1 MAAPLARLGVA
12 RAVSVVKKRLRGRGL
27 AARALRESQEA
38 LWEQG
43 ENLGFLVRHVPVVV
57 YKAETGQHGRWLY
70 VSPQIEGLLGYTP
83 EEWLADPKLWWERIH
98 PDDRDQVLADE
109 EAILV
114 SAGTKSEAAQYRMVT
129 RDGRTIW
136 VSDDA
141 SVIKNGSGASLYWS
155 GILSDITDRKVLEEQ
170 LKHQAFHDPLT
181 GLANRALFV
190 DRVEHALA
198 RGERDGMRV
207 AVLFVDLD
215 DFKTINDSL
224 GHNGGDEVLV
234 AVAGRLRECFRPGD
248 TFARF
253 GGDEFAILV
262 EDTSL
267 SNATSVAYRIV
278 DALGEPFSIGGR
290 EVMIHASVGIEFAEA
305 QGTRTDELLR
315 NADVAMYVAK
325 GKGKARYQLFE
336 PSMHTAALRRLEIKA
351 DLRRAVEKDEFVLH
365 YQPIVSLN
373 GGALLGMEALVRW
386 NHPERGLL
394 PPLDFISVAEQSGL
408 ITPLGRWVLREAC
421 RQATKWP
428 LSNPSISLSVNVSTT
443 QFQQPGLVE
452 DVANA
457 LWDSG
462 LDPSILTL
470 EITESVLVH
479 DTDAVIEKLH
489 RLKDFGVK
497 VAIDDFGTGYSSLG
511 YLKRFPIDILKIDK
525 SFIDGVGN
533 GAEEAA
539 IAQAIIKLGESLGL
553 EVVAEGIELPEQI
566 DALQLLRCER
576 GQGLLLLGPRRRGN
590 DGRVARQRQLPGGAL
605 AALARARVLGL
616 ISSRP
621 R

>member
-1 MAAPLARLGVA
+1 ARLGVA

-576 GQGLLLLGPRRRGN
+576 GQGFFFSAPVDAETMGGLLANGSFPV
-590 DGRVARQRQLPGGAL
+590 GRSQH
-605 AALARARVLGL
+605 
-616 ISSRP
+616 
-621 R
+621 

>member
-1 MAAPLARLGVA
+1 MSQHAEHKAIVVAAAPARLSVA
-12 RAVSVVKKRLRGRGL
+12 RAVSTVKKRLRGRGL

-83 EEWLADPKLWWERIH
+83 EEWLADPTLWWERIH

-109 EAILV
+109 EAMLV
-114 SAGTKSEAAQYRMVT
+114 SAGTTSEAAQYRMVT

-141 SVIKNGSGASLYWS
+141 SVIKNGSGAALYWS

-170 LKHQAFHDPLT
+170 LRHQAFHDPLT

-198 RGERDGMRV
+198 RGGRDGMRV

-234 AVAGRLRECFRPGD
+234 AVAGRLRECLRPGD

-253 GGDEFAILV
+253 GGDEFAVLV

-278 DALGEPFSIGGR
+278 DALGQPFSVGGR
-290 EVMIHASVGIEFAEA
+290 EVMVHASVGIEFAEA

-325 GKGKARYQLFE
+325 GKGKARYQLFD

-373 GGALLGMEALVRW
+373 GGALLGIEALVRW

-394 PPLDFISVAEQSGL
+394 PPIDFISVAEQTGL
-408 ITPLGRWVLREAC
+408 IAPLGRWVLREAC

-428 LSNPSISLSVNVSTT
+428 LSNPGISLSVNVSTT

-470 EITESVLVH
+470 EITESVLIH

-497 VAIDDFGTGYSSLG
+497 VAVDDFGTGYSSLG

-533 GAEEAA
+533 GSEEAA
-539 IAQAIIKLGESLGL
+539 IAQAIIKLGGSLGL

-566 DALQLLRCER
+566 DALQLLRCDR
-576 GQGLLLLGPRRRGN
+576 GQGFFFSAPVDAETMGGLLTKGPLPV
-590 DGRVARQRQLPGGAL
+590 GRSQH
-605 AALARARVLGL
+605 
-616 ISSRP
+616 
-621 R
+621 

>member
-1 MAAPLARLGVA
+1 VAAPLARLGVA

-336 PSMHTAALRRLEIKA
+336 PGMHTAALRRLEVKA

-462 LDPSILTL
+462 LDPSLLTL

-576 GQGLLLLGPRRRGN
+576 GQGFFFSAPVDAETMGGLLANGSFPV
-590 DGRVARQRQLPGGAL
+590 GRSQH
-605 AALARARVLGL
+605 
-616 ISSRP
+616 
-621 R
+621 

>member
-1 MAAPLARLGVA
+1 VAAPLARLGVA

-576 GQGLLLLGPRRRGN
+576 GQGFFFSAPVDAETMGGLLANGSFPV
-590 DGRVARQRQLPGGAL
+590 GRSQH
-605 AALARARVLGL
+605 
-616 ISSRP
+616 
-621 R
+621 

>member
-1 MAAPLARLGVA
+1 VAAPLARLGVA

-278 DALGEPFSIGGR
+278 DALSEPFSIGGR

-576 GQGLLLLGPRRRGN
+576 GQGFFFSAPVDAETMGGLLANGSFPV
-590 DGRVARQRQLPGGAL
+590 GRSQH
-605 AALARARVLGL
+605 
-616 ISSRP
+616 
-621 R
+621 

>member
-1 MAAPLARLGVA
+1 MAAPLARLGVAPLARLGVA

-83 EEWLADPKLWWERIH
+83 AEWLADPKLWWERIH

-576 GQGLLLLGPRRRGN
+576 GQGFFFSAPVDAETMGGLLANGSFPV
-590 DGRVARQRQLPGGAL
+590 GRSQH
-605 AALARARVLGL
+605 
-616 ISSRP
+616 
-621 R
+621 

>member
-394 PPLDFISVAEQSGL
+394 PPLDFISVAEQTGL

-576 GQGLLLLGPRRRGN
+576 GQGFFFSGPVDAETMGGLLANGSFPV
-590 DGRVARQRQLPGGAL
+590 GRSQH
-605 AALARARVLGL
+605 
-616 ISSRP
+616 
-621 R
+621 

>member
-394 PPLDFISVAEQSGL
+394 PPLDFISVAEQTGL

-576 GQGLLLLGPRRRGN
+576 GQGFFFSAPVDAETMGGLLANGSFPV
-590 DGRVARQRQLPGGAL
+590 GRSQH
-605 AALARARVLGL
+605 
-616 ISSRP
+616 
-621 R
+621 

>member
-1 MAAPLARLGVA
+1 VSQHAEHKAVVVAAPLARLGVA

-576 GQGLLLLGPRRRGN
+576 GQGFFFSAPVDAETMGGLLANGSFPV
-590 DGRVARQRQLPGGAL
+590 GRSQH
-605 AALARARVLGL
+605 
-616 ISSRP
+616 
-621 R
+621 

>member
-278 DALGEPFSIGGR
+278 DALSEPFSIGGR

-539 IAQAIIKLGESLGL
+539 ITQAIIKLGESLGL

-576 GQGLLLLGPRRRGN
+576 GQGFFFSAPVDAETMGGLLANGSFPV
-590 DGRVARQRQLPGGAL
+590 GRSQH
-605 AALARARVLGL
+605 
-616 ISSRP
+616 
-621 R
+621 

>member
-539 IAQAIIKLGESLGL
+539 ITQAIIKLGESLGL

-566 DALQLLRCER
+566 DALQLLRCEL
-576 GQGLLLLGPRRRGN
+576 GQGFFFSAPFDAETMGGLLANGSFPV
-590 DGRVARQRQLPGGAL
+590 GRSQH
-605 AALARARVLGL
+605 
-616 ISSRP
+616 
-621 R
+621 

>member
-1 MAAPLARLGVA
+1 VSQHAEHKAVVVAAPLARLGVA

-511 YLKRFPIDILKIDK
+511 YLRRFPIDILKIDK

-539 IAQAIIKLGESLGL
+539 ITQAIIKLGESLGL

-576 GQGLLLLGPRRRGN
+576 GQGFFFSAPVDAETMGGLLANGSFPV
-590 DGRVARQRQLPGGAL
+590 GRSQH
-605 AALARARVLGL
+605 
-616 ISSRP
+616 
-621 R
+621 

>member
-1 MAAPLARLGVA
+1 VAAPLARLGVA

-336 PSMHTAALRRLEIKA
+336 PGMHTAALRRLEVKA

-576 GQGLLLLGPRRRGN
+576 GQGFFFSAPVDAETMGGLLANGSFPV
-590 DGRVARQRQLPGGAL
+590 GRSQY
-605 AALARARVLGL
+605 
-616 ISSRP
+616 
-621 R
+621 

>member
-1 MAAPLARLGVA
+1 VSQHAEHKAVVVAAPLARLGVA

-336 PSMHTAALRRLEIKA
+336 PGMHTAALRRLEVKA

-457 LWDSG
+457 LWDSA
-462 LDPSILTL
+462 LDPSLLTL
-470 EITESVLVH
+470 EITESVLVN

-497 VAIDDFGTGYSSLG
+497 VAIDDFGTG
-511 YLKRFPIDILKIDK
+511 
-525 SFIDGVGN
+525 
-533 GAEEAA
+533 
-539 IAQAIIKLGESLGL
+539 
-553 EVVAEGIELPEQI
+553 
-566 DALQLLRCER
+566 
-576 GQGLLLLGPRRRGN
+576 
-590 DGRVARQRQLPGGAL
+590 
-605 AALARARVLGL
+605 
-616 ISSRP
+616 
-621 R
+621 

>member
-1 MAAPLARLGVA
+1 VAAPLARLGVA

-336 PSMHTAALRRLEIKA
+336 PGMHTAALRRLEVKA

-576 GQGLLLLGPRRRGN
+576 GQGFFFSAPVDAETMGGLLANGSFPV
-590 DGRVARQRQLPGGAL
+590 GRSQH
-605 AALARARVLGL
+605 
-616 ISSRP
+616 
-621 R
+621 

>member
-1 MAAPLARLGVA
+1 MAAPLARLGVAPLARLGVA

-83 EEWLADPKLWWERIH
+83 AEWLADPKLWWERIH

-394 PPLDFISVAEQSGL
+394 PPLDFISVAEQTGL

-576 GQGLLLLGPRRRGN
+576 GQGFFFSGPVDAETMGGLLANGSFPV
-590 DGRVARQRQLPGGAL
+590 GRSQH
-605 AALARARVLGL
+605 
-616 ISSRP
+616 
-621 R
+621 

>member
-1 MAAPLARLGVA
+1 VAAPLARLGVAPLARLGVA

-576 GQGLLLLGPRRRGN
+576 GQGFFFSAPVDAETMGGLLANGSFPV
-590 DGRVARQRQLPGGAL
+590 GRSQH
-605 AALARARVLGL
+605 
-616 ISSRP
+616 
-621 R
+621 

>member
-576 GQGLLLLGPRRRGN
+576 GQGFFFSAPVDAETMGGLLANGSFPV
-590 DGRVARQRQLPGGAL
+590 GRSQH
-605 AALARARVLGL
+605 
-616 ISSRP
+616 
-621 R
+621 

>member
-83 EEWLADPKLWWERIH
+83 EEWLADPTLWWERIH

-109 EAILV
+109 EAMLV
-114 SAGTKSEAAQYRMVT
+114 SAGTTSEAAQYRMVT

-141 SVIKNGSGASLYWS
+141 SVIKNGSGAALYWS

-394 PPLDFISVAEQSGL
+394 PPLDFISVAEQTGL

-470 EITESVLVH
+470 EITESVLIH

-511 YLKRFPIDILKIDK
+511 YLRRFPIDILKIDK

-576 GQGLLLLGPRRRGN
+576 GQGFFFSAPVDAETMGGLLANGSFPV
-590 DGRVARQRQLPGGAL
+590 GRSQH
-605 AALARARVLGL
+605 
-616 ISSRP
+616 
-621 R
+621 

>member
-1 MAAPLARLGVA
+1 VAAPLARLGVA

-83 EEWLADPKLWWERIH
+83 AEWLADPKLWWERIH

-576 GQGLLLLGPRRRGN
+576 GQGFFFSAPVDAETMGGLLANGSFPV
-590 DGRVARQRQLPGGAL
+590 GRSQH
-605 AALARARVLGL
+605 
-616 ISSRP
+616 
-621 R
+621 

>member
-336 PSMHTAALRRLEIKA
+336 PSMHTAALRRLEVKA

-576 GQGLLLLGPRRRGN
+576 GQGFFFSAPVDAETMGGLLANGSFPV
-590 DGRVARQRQLPGGAL
+590 GRSQH
-605 AALARARVLGL
+605 
-616 ISSRP
+616 
-621 R
+621 

>member
-1 MAAPLARLGVA
+1 MSQHAEHKAVVVAAPLARLGVA

-336 PSMHTAALRRLEIKA
+336 PSMHTAALRRLEVKA

-576 GQGLLLLGPRRRGN
+576 GQGFFFSAPVDAETMGGLLANGSFPV
-590 DGRVARQRQLPGGAL
+590 GRSQH
-605 AALARARVLGL
+605 
-616 ISSRP
+616 
-621 R
+621 

>member
-1 MAAPLARLGVA
+1 
-12 RAVSVVKKRLRGRGL
+12 
-27 AARALRESQEA
+27 
-38 LWEQG
+38 
-43 ENLGFLVRHVPVVV
+43 
-57 YKAETGQHGRWLY
+57 
-70 VSPQIEGLLGYTP
+70 
-83 EEWLADPKLWWERIH
+83 
-98 PDDRDQVLADE
+98 
-109 EAILV
+109 
-114 SAGTKSEAAQYRMVT
+114 
-129 RDGRTIW
+129 
-136 VSDDA
+136 
-141 SVIKNGSGASLYWS
+141 
-155 GILSDITDRKVLEEQ
+155 
-170 LKHQAFHDPLT
+170 
-181 GLANRALFV
+181 
-190 DRVEHALA
+190 
-198 RGERDGMRV
+198 MRV

-234 AVAGRLRECFRPGD
+234 AVAGRLRECLRPGD

-253 GGDEFAILV
+253 GGDEFAILG

-394 PPLDFISVAEQSGL
+394 PPLDFISVAEQTGL

-576 GQGLLLLGPRRRGN
+576 GQGFFFSGPVDAETMGGLLANGSFPV
-590 DGRVARQRQLPGGAL
+590 GRSQH
-605 AALARARVLGL
+605 
-616 ISSRP
+616 
-621 R
+621 